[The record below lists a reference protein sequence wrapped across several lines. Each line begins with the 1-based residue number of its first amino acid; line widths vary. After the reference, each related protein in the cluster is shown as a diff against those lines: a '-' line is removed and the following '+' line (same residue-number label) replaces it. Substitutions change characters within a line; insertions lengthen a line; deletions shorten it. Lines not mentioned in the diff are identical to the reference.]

1 MKNPEYMAERRRS
14 NRARMPTI
22 AAIVDEYRAI
32 FPELKVIFASE
43 NGITVGERPTKEKAF
58 TIPRNYR
65 KPAGGWP
72 K

>member
-1 MKNPEYMAERRRS
+1 MKSPEVIAERRRH
-14 NRARMPTI
+14 NRRRMPTV
-22 AAIVDEYRAI
+22 AAMVDEYRAS
-32 FPELKVIFASE
+32 FPGLQVIFASE
-43 NGITVGERPTKEKAF
+43 EGFSVGKPPKKERAF

>member
-1 MKNPEYMAERRRS
+1 
-14 NRARMPTI
+14 MPTV
-22 AAIVDEYRAI
+22 AAMVDEYRAS
-32 FPELKVIFASE
+32 FPGLQVIFASE
-43 NGITVGERPTKEKAF
+43 EGFSVGKPPKKERAF